1 MILTTL
7 MTPTMPDSAQMTR
20 PKPNLTFKD
29 PTTTFNRMMKD
40 PATTKQQSTMT
51 VDMTVTT
58 PYPTTTSDTV
68 MTNPTTMAD
77 RS

>member
-1 MILTTL
+1 
-7 MTPTMPDSAQMTR
+7 
-20 PKPNLTFKD
+20 
-29 PTTTFNRMMKD
+29 MMKD

-58 PYPTTTSDTV
+58 PYPTTMSDTV